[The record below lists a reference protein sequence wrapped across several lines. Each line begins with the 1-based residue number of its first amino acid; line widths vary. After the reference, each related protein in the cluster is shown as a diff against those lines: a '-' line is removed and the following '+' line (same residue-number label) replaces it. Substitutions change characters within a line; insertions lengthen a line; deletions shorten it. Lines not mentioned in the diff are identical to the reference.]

1 MTGSQPGLHG
11 ETVRGFWH
19 GPPVGPYQL
28 LCLRSFVDRGHDVEV
43 FTYDDPLGLPDWV
56 TRRNAQDILP
66 TDQILHYRQG
76 FGSGSPALHSNL
88 LRYILLN
95 RLGGWWIDLDVLLLC
110 SELPQG
116 DYFFTQAANGYA
128 ALNNSVMKMPAGHPL
143 LADAV
148 GYCQAVSE
156 DAAVWGQTGPS
167 LLTSLVS
174 RHGLDVHVQPWRT
187 TYPVPW
193 QDVVALFD
201 PRRCEE
207 IESMCQGAI
216 FLHMFNEIWRGA
228 GIPSELGP
236 PAGSYLSACFRR
248 HEFGHR
254 FQNLMNFDNV
264 TRWIA
269 NRHDKIM
276 LEEKRIVLE
285 QEYQE
290 MESRLHVLEQR
301 LEQSHVS
308 HRALVES
315 RIALEQRWRELESDY
330 HLLAERFR
338 QLEASHRAQAE
349 SRIALEQRWR
359 ELESDYHLLAERF
372 RQLEASHQAVLA
384 STSWRLTERFRGL
397 GRSLRALDRGKFP
410 NGRS

>member
-19 GPPVGPYQL
+19 GSPVGPYQL

-43 FTYDDPLGLPDWV
+43 FTYDDPIGLPDWV
-56 TRRNAQDILP
+56 TRRNARDILP
-66 TDQILHYRQG
+66 TDRILHYRQG
-76 FGSGSPALHSNL
+76 FGRGSPALHSNL
-88 LRYILLN
+88 LRYILLD

-116 DYFFTQAANGYA
+116 NYFFAQAANGYV
-128 ALNNSVMKMPAGHPL
+128 ALNNSVMKIPAGHPL

-148 GYCQAVSE
+148 GYCQAVPE

-174 RHGLDVHVQPWRT
+174 RHGLDVHVQPWQT
-187 TYPVPW
+187 AYPVPW

-207 IESMCQGAI
+207 IESMCQRAI

-276 LEEKRIVLE
+276 LEEKQIALE
-285 QEYQE
+285 RDYQEMGSRLHALEREYQE
-290 MESRLHVLEQR
+290 TGSRLHALEQR
-301 LEQSHVS
+301 LEQSDAS
-308 HRALVES
+308 HRVLAEN
-315 RIALEQRWRELESDY
+315 RIALEQRCREV
-330 HLLAERFR
+330 
-338 QLEASHRAQAE
+338 
-349 SRIALEQRWR
+349 
-359 ELESDYHLLAERF
+359 ESDYHLLAERF

-384 STSWRLTERFRGL
+384 STSWRLTEPLRGL
-397 GRSLRALDRGKFP
+397 GRSLRALDRGKVP
-410 NGRS
+410 DGRS